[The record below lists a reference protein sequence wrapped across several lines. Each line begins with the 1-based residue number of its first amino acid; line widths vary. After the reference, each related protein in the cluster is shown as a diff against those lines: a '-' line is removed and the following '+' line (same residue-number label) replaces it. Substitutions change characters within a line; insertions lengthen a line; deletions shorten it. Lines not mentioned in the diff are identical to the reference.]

1 MQFIPEFHRILLDKH
16 TRLLEKDGA
25 LFHFPARCS
34 PESYQIREMADSE
47 RLNAVTAPAEIN
59 ILTANASPLS
69 TINLNA
75 FFMVQLYGL
84 TASGACHDQT
94 MT

>member
-1 MQFIPEFHRILLDKH
+1 
-16 TRLLEKDGA
+16 
-25 LFHFPARCS
+25 
-34 PESYQIREMADSE
+34 MADSE

-59 ILTANASPLS
+59 MLTANTNPLS

-84 TASGACHDQT
+84 TASAACHDQT
-94 MT
+94 MI